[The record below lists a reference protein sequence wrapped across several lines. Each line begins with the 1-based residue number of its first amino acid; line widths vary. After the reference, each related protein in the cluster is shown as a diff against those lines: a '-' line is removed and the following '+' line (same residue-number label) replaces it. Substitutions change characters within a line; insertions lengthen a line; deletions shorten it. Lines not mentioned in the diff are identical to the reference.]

1 MKKKPKIIRSERTP
15 HVDPLPF
22 RRGEEK
28 PGAPVRASA
37 TADAPAP
44 SFLSPIGGEDQ
55 GEGAARPPRPPHEE
69 KTRRKPI
76 LKFIGPNNLAS
87 GA

>member
-28 PGAPVRASA
+28 PGAPVGAYAGKDDPRN
-37 TADAPAP
+37 

-55 GEGAARPPRPPHEE
+55 GEGAARPPRPPHKE